1 LKPLRSGL
9 NRRFQADFTAFIGHR
24 LCIIAA
30 AGQGTKDC
38 PLVFGHKRTKIQVI
52 AMIKQN
58 SVSLR
63 NWLLA
68 LVFASL
74 AACSTEEPVEDVA
87 VDTTYNTE
95 LNMQELMALVL
106 EPASD
111 ILWDSGGWVV
121 DASGYEELYPT
132 TDDGWA
138 YVRAQAAIVVETG
151 NMLAL
156 PGRAAD
162 NDAWMIYS
170 EGLSTAG
177 LLAMEAAATQNKED
191 FFQAGAQL
199 YSVCTACHQ
208 AYNPEINNRFVD
220 PSAD

>member
-1 LKPLRSGL
+1 MVNDRKLT
-9 NRRFQADFTAFIGHR
+9 NCQAI
-24 LCIIAA
+24 L
-30 AGQGTKDC
+30 
-38 PLVFGHKRTKIQVI
+38 
-52 AMIKQN
+52 MIRQN
-58 SVSLR
+58 SVSMC

-68 LVFASL
+68 LLLTSIT
-74 AACSTEEPVEDVA
+74 ACSSEDTTEEVVTG
-87 VDTTYNTE
+87 TTYNTE
-95 LNMQELMALVL
+95 LDVQQLMALVL

-121 DASGYEELYPT
+121 DASGYEELWPT

-156 PGRAAD
+156 PGRAVD

-177 LLAMEAAATQNKED
+177 LLAMEAAAAQDQEGWFD
-191 FFQAGAQL
+191 AGGQL

-208 AYNPEINNRFVD
+208 AYSPEINNRFID
-220 PSAD
+220 GSTN